1 MDSQLQ
7 FLKEVTETV
16 AEFKQELP
24 EAFAAQTAFNNAVY
38 KDGALSTRIK
48 RLMAMAIA
56 VRAGCPG
63 CITYQTNLAV
73 EAGATKEEVVE
84 AASVATSMGGTTANA
99 WVWVVVQMLKELGK
113 W

>member
-1 MDSQLQ
+1 VDSQLK
-7 FLKEVTETV
+7 FLEEVTNSV
-16 AEFKQELP
+16 AEFKKELP

>member
-7 FLKEVTETV
+7 YLDEVTESV
-16 AEFKQELP
+16 DEFKRELP
-24 EAFAAQTAFNNAVY
+24 EAFAAQTNFTNAVY
-38 KDGALSTRIK
+38 EDGALSTKIK
-48 RLMAMAIA
+48 RLMALAIA

-63 CITYQTNLAV
+63 CITYQTKVAV
-73 EAGATKEEVVE
+73 ESGATKREVIE